1 MWRKRRRR
9 TRANHQDAYARA
21 RDSERLFLHFVA
33 AEVAWLEGLLSERG
47 YDGMVYFP
55 WGGSRTV
62 SLLLANLGTKLLE
75 RTR

>member
-1 MWRKRRRR
+1 MR
-9 TRANHQDAYARA
+9 
-21 RDSERLFLHFVA
+21 FVA

-55 WGGSRTV
+55 WGRVTV
-62 SLLLANLGTKLLE
+62 SFLLANLGTKLLE

>member
-1 MWRKRRRR
+1 MR
-9 TRANHQDAYARA
+9 
-21 RDSERLFLHFVA
+21 FVA

-55 WGGSRTV
+55 WGGSSTV

>member
-55 WGGSRTV
+55 WGRVTV
-62 SLLLANLGTKLLE
+62 SFLLANLGTKLLE

>member
-1 MWRKRRRR
+1 MR
-9 TRANHQDAYARA
+9 
-21 RDSERLFLHFVA
+21 FVA

-55 WGGSRTV
+55 WSGSSTV

-75 RTR
+75 RAK